1 MHALKLT
8 LYKPS
13 SKQCLPYPDWRIGE
27 HAEDL
32 MMSQLEELTLDERR
46 IAKEFRLT
54 QYFNRN
60 KKYADFQAYV
70 AEELTKSIWGK
81 LQDWRGITDH
91 TRKALMVFLGN
102 SAEFFEYANDIYGRM
117 HTTKNVSGNWDR
129 PPIPMNDWERLCKTA
144 AKILVSRGLEH
155 EKRK

>member
-32 MMSQLEELTLDERR
+32 MMSQLEELTPDERR

-60 KKYADFQAYV
+60 KKYAKYIASSFLPEDFYV
-70 AEELTKSIWGK
+70 FVIMVLSVK
-81 LQDWRGITDH
+81 QTD
-91 TRKALMVFLGN
+91 
-102 SAEFFEYANDIYGRM
+102 SAD
-117 HTTKNVSGNWDR
+117 
-129 PPIPMNDWERLCKTA
+129 
-144 AKILVSRGLEH
+144 
-155 EKRK
+155 